1 MKQKVLYLITGPSGA
16 GKTTRA
22 KELMREKSIKHHYEA
37 DMLMIDRNGDYAFN
51 PRKLRECHNWC
62 QKATERAMLLGEA
75 VIVSNTMT
83 MKWEAEPYIE
93 MARQHGY
100 IINIEHLTTEY
111 KSIHDV
117 PQEIVDKMKNRR
129 EFFKLEDFE

>member
-22 KELMREKSIKHHYEA
+22 KELMRQKGIKHHYEA
-37 DMLMIDRNGDYAFN
+37 DMLMIDSNGDYAFN
-51 PRKLRECHNWC
+51 PRKLKECHNWC

-83 MKWEAEPYIE
+83 MKWEAQPYIDI
-93 MARQHGY
+93 ANKNGY
-100 IINIEHLTTEY
+100 NIIIEHLTTEY
-111 KSIHDV
+111 KNVHHV
-117 PQEIVDKMKNRR
+117 PDEIIRKMKDRR

>member
-22 KELMREKSIKHHYEA
+22 KELMHQKGIKHHYEA
-37 DMLMIDRNGDYAFN
+37 DMLMLDRNGDYAFN
-51 PRKLRECHNWC
+51 PRKLKECHNWC

-83 MKWEAEPYIE
+83 MQWEAKPYIE
-93 MARQHGY
+93 LAIYHGY
-100 IINIEHLTTEY
+100 HVIIEHLTGEY
-111 KSIHDV
+111 KNIHDV

-129 EFFKLEDFE
+129 EFFQLEDF

>member
-1 MKQKVLYLITGPSGA
+1 MKRKVLYLITGPSGA

-22 KELMREKSIKHHYEA
+22 KELMREKDIKHHYEA

-51 PRKLRECHNWC
+51 PRKLKECHNWC

-75 VIVSNTMT
+75 VIISNTMT
-83 MKWEAEPYIE
+83 MKWEVKPYIE
-93 MARQHGY
+93 MARHHGY
-100 IINIEHLTTEY
+100 HVIIEHLTTEY
-111 KSIHDV
+111 KNIHDV
-117 PQEIVDKMKNRR
+117 PQEIVEKMKSRR

>member
-22 KELMREKSIKHHYEA
+22 KELMRQKGIKHHYEA

-51 PRKLRECHNWC
+51 PRKLKECHNWC
-62 QKATERAMLLGEA
+62 QKAVERAMLLGEA
-75 VIVSNTMT
+75 MIVSNTMT

-93 MARQHGY
+93 MARHHGY
-100 IINIEHLTTEY
+100 VVNIEHLTTEY
-111 KSIHDV
+111 KNVHDV
-117 PQEIVDKMKNRR
+117 PQDIVEKMKTRR
-129 EFFKLEDFE
+129 EFFKLEDFK

>member
-1 MKQKVLYLITGPSGA
+1 
-16 GKTTRA
+16 
-22 KELMREKSIKHHYEA
+22 
-37 DMLMIDRNGDYAFN
+37 
-51 PRKLRECHNWC
+51 
-62 QKATERAMLLGEA
+62 
-75 VIVSNTMT
+75 
-83 MKWEAEPYIE
+83 
-93 MARQHGY
+93 MARQYGY

>member
-22 KELMREKSIKHHYEA
+22 KELISQKGIKHHYEA
-37 DMLMIDRNGDYAFN
+37 DMLMIDRNGDYSFN
-51 PRKLRECHNWC
+51 PKKLKECHTWC
-62 QKATERAMLLGEA
+62 QKATERAMKLNEA

-83 MKWEAEPYIE
+83 MKWEAKPYVD
-93 MARQHGY
+93 MAKENGY
-100 IINIEHLTTEY
+100 SVIIEHLTTEY
-111 KSIHDV
+111 KNVHDV
-117 PQEIVDKMKNRR
+117 PQDIIEKMKNRR

>member
-22 KELMREKSIKHHYEA
+22 KELMRQKGIKHHYEA
-37 DMLMIDRNGDYAFN
+37 DMLMLDRNGDYAFN
-51 PRKLRECHNWC
+51 SRKLRECHTWC
-62 QKATERAMLLGEA
+62 QKATERAMQLNEA

-83 MKWEAEPYIE
+83 TKWEAQPYVD
-93 MARQHGY
+93 MAKKNGY
-100 IINIEHLTTEY
+100 STIIEHLTTEY
-111 KSIHDV
+111 KNNHDV
-117 PQEIVDKMKNRR
+117 PQEIVEKMKNRR

>member
-1 MKQKVLYLITGPSGA
+1 MKKKVLYLITGPSGA

-22 KELMREKSIKHHYEA
+22 KELMREKGIKHHYEA

-51 PRKLRECHNWC
+51 PRKLKECHNWC

-75 VIVSNTMT
+75 VIISNTMT
-83 MKWEAEPYIE
+83 MQWEVKPYIE
-93 MARQHGY
+93 MARHHGY
-100 IINIEHLTTEY
+100 HVIIEHLTGEY
-111 KSIHDV
+111 KNIHDV
-117 PQEIVDKMKNRR
+117 PQEIVEKMKNRR

>member
-22 KELMREKSIKHHYEA
+22 KELMRQKGIKHHYEA
-37 DMLMIDRNGDYAFN
+37 DMLMIDRNGDYEFN
-51 PRKLRECHNWC
+51 PKKLKECHNWC

-83 MKWEAEPYIE
+83 MQWEAKPYIE
-93 MARQHGY
+93 MARHHGY
-100 IINIEHLTTEY
+100 HVIIEHLTTEY
-111 KSIHDV
+111 KNVHHV
-117 PQEIVDKMKNRR
+117 PDDIVEKMKTRR

>member
-1 MKQKVLYLITGPSGA
+1 MKHKVLYLITGPSGS

-22 KELMREKSIKHHYEA
+22 KELMRQKGIKHHYEA

-51 PRKLRECHNWC
+51 PRKLKECHNWC

-100 IINIEHLTTEY
+100 TINIEHLTTEY
-111 KSIHDV
+111 KNIHNV
-117 PQEIVDKMKNRR
+117 PQDIVNKMKTRR
-129 EFFKLEDFE
+129 EFFKLEDFK